1 MPSAFFQQLRSASGV
16 ARSLFIY
23 WRPGRQ
29 RSLQRLYRPFIQP
42 GTVAFDIGA
51 HLGDR
56 SAAFH
61 ALGAHV
67 VAIEPQPALAKW
79 FKRLVNQPGIT
90 LLPLAAGPQPGFA
103 DIAISVGNPTLSTL
117 ATEWRSQV
125 STRNPGFRQIAWEE
139 KLRVEVT
146 TLDQL
151 IATYG
156 EPSFIKI
163 DVEGFE
169 AEVLMGLT
177 RPVAALSVEFVA
189 GVLEVSHACMEQ
201 LARLGDY
208 RFNAIAGE
216 QRKFRWETWQS
227 PEAITQWLNSGA
239 DGLASG
245 DLYACRSD
253 HPLLNAP
260 NNLSYHESQHE

>member
-1 MPSAFFQQLRSASGV
+1 MPFVSLQSLRGAGGV

-29 RSLQRLYRPFIQP
+29 RSLRRLYRPFIQP
-42 GTVAFDIGA
+42 DGVAFDIGA

-61 ALGAHV
+61 ALGARV
-67 VAIEPQPALAKW
+67 VALEPQPALATW
-79 FKRLVNQPGIT
+79 FKRLVNRPGVT
-90 LLPLAAGPQPGFA
+90 LLPVAAGPQPGTA

-117 ATEWRSQV
+117 ATEWRQHV
-125 STRNPGFRQIAWEE
+125 GARNPGFRQVRWEQQ
-139 KLRVEVT
+139 LRVEVT
-146 TLDQL
+146 TLDKL

-169 AEVLMGLT
+169 AEVLMGLSH
-177 RPVAALSVEFVA
+177 PVAALSVEFVA
-189 GVLEVSHACMEQ
+189 GVLDVSHACIAQ

-216 QRKFRWETWQS
+216 QRRFRWEAWQT
-227 PEAITQWLNSGA
+227 PETITQWLNDGA

-253 HPLLNAP
+253 HPLLTAANTFSD
-260 NNLSYHESQHE
+260 NESQNA